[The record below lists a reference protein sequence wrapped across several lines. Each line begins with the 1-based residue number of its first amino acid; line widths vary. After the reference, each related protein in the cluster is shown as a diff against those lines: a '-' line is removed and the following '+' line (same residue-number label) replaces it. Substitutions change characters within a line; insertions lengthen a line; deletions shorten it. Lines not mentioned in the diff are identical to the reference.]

1 MSFKDYKIDILVIS
15 CDSYSDVW
23 PYFFNYF
30 FEHWDECPLDI
41 YLLSNKKSYNDR
53 RIKMINVMKDIS
65 WSDNLLNGLK
75 SIDSEY
81 VMLFVDDLFITSKIS
96 NNYFFKIKNW
106 IDKYK
111 PEYLKL
117 NISNKPEKFD
127 DLMGKIPKKSSYKTS
142 TMPSIWRKETLEKL
156 LRKGRVCLGF

>member
-1 MSFKDYKIDILVIS
+1 MFGHTFLII
-15 CDSYSDVW
+15 
-23 PYFFNYF
+23 

-81 VMLFVDDLFITSKIS
+81 VMLFVDDLFITSKIQIII
-96 NNYFFKIKNW
+96 FLKIKT
-106 IDKYK
+106 D
-111 PEYLKL
+111 
-117 NISNKPEKFD
+117 
-127 DLMGKIPKKSSYKTS
+127 
-142 TMPSIWRKETLEKL
+142 R
-156 LRKGRVCLGF
+156 